1 MARVF
6 VTGAGGFVGR
16 AATRTLRARGH
27 DITAL
32 QHTAP
37 PPDGVAA
44 VSGDLL
50 DPSTYSTALTT
61 ADVVLHLAATT
72 GRASAADHA
81 RVNAEGTRLLAA
93 ACAAAGRPLVFV
105 STVAVQYPDLTR
117 YPYAAAKE
125 KAEAAVRAS
134 GAPFVIA
141 RPTVVAG
148 PGSPVV
154 GALARLA
161 LLPVV
166 PVFGDGR
173 ARVQPVDVE
182 DVAAVLADLVE
193 QGPFD
198 GAVAGIGGPEVV
210 SIEELM
216 QAVRAAAGRSRAP
229 AIHLPL
235 GLLLPLLAAAETVT
249 GGRVPLTVGQLS
261 LFRFDGT
268 VTPHPVV
275 DTRRPAMCSLD
286 AMLRRSL
293 AS

>member
-16 AATRTLRARGH
+16 ATTRTLRARGH
-27 DITAL
+27 DVTAL
-32 QHTAP
+32 QHRAP
-37 PPDGVAA
+37 PPEGVTA
-44 VSGDLL
+44 VRGDLL
-50 DPSTYSTALTT
+50 DPPTYRTALTS

-81 RVNAEGTRLLAA
+81 RVNAEGTRLLAD
-93 ACAAAGRPLVFV
+93 ACAAVLRPLVFV
-105 STVAVQYPDLTR
+105 STVAVQYPDLAR
-117 YPYAAAKE
+117 YPYAAAKV
-125 KAEAAVRAS
+125 KAEAEVRAS
-134 GAPFVIA
+134 GASFVIA

-166 PVFGDGR
+166 PIFGNGR
-173 ARVQPVDVE
+173 ARVQPVDVD
-182 DVAAVLADLVE
+182 DVAEVLADLVE

-198 GAVAGIGGPEVV
+198 GSVAGIGGPEVL

-216 QAVRAAAGRSRAP
+216 QAVRAAAGRARAP
-229 AIHLPL
+229 VVHLPL
-235 GLLLPLLAAAETVT
+235 GILLSLLAAAETAT

-268 VTPHPVV
+268 VEPHPVV
-275 DTRRPAMCSLD
+275 AARTPAMRTLET
-286 AMLRRSL
+286 MLRRSL
-293 AS
+293 TA

>member
-16 AATRTLRARGH
+16 VTTHTLRSRGH
-27 DITAL
+27 TLTAL

-37 PPDGVAA
+37 PPEGVAA
-44 VSGDLL
+44 VRGDLL
-50 DPSTYSTALTT
+50 DPPTYRSVLAN

-81 RVNAEGTRLLAA
+81 RVNAEGTRMLAE
-93 ACAAAGRPLVFV
+93 ACAAARRPLVFV
-105 STVAVQYPDLTR
+105 STVAVQYPDLSR
-117 YPYAAAKE
+117 YPYAAAKVQ
-125 KAEAAVRAS
+125 AEAAVRAS
-134 GAPFVIA
+134 GASFVIA

-148 PGSPVV
+148 PASPVI

-161 LLPVV
+161 MLPVV

-173 ARVQPVDVE
+173 ARVQPVDVV
-182 DVAAVLADLVE
+182 DVAEVLADLCE
-193 QGPFD
+193 RGPFD
-198 GAVAGIGGPEVV
+198 GSVAGIGGPDVV
-210 SIEELM
+210 SVEDLM
-216 QAVRAAAGRSRAP
+216 QAIRAAAGRSRAP
-229 AIHLPL
+229 AMHLPL
-235 GLLLPLLAAAETVT
+235 GLLLPLLAAAETAT

-275 DTRRPAMCSLD
+275 DARRPAMRSLD
-286 AMLRRSL
+286 TMLRRSL